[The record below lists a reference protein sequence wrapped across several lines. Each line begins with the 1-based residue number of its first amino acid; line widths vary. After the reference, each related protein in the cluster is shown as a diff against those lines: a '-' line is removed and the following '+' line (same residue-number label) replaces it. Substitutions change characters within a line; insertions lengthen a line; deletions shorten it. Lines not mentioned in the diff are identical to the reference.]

1 MNGLTMKQ
9 CLMPTALM
17 VMMLLLSG
25 CISFNP
31 EEARQQ
37 HIGDFSNS
45 LSDLAVEH
53 LNRPLSLDD
62 CIAIAMMNNYTV
74 RTAELDRKLGQ
85 LGRDL
90 SFTAFLPNVAAT
102 AGYTLHAK
110 EPLMQDKHAASG
122 SINAGVPLFMPSSW
136 FLYSAAKHGKVSSEI
151 AAAYVRQG
159 IVLQTTVNYFNVL
172 VQDETIVALETQLA
186 SANEEFERIE
196 GLAGEGFFTD
206 WERDQARFMAETRE
220 AELNVARRQRA
231 VLRGNFLIDLGLS
244 PMADVMLSGDVG
256 TVERA
261 AGTVADHVLTA
272 LTVHPELALADRA
285 VIIGEENV
293 RKAFTDFLPTL
304 SLTAALNWTTDD
316 LAKHSANWATG
327 FGAVWNV
334 FTGFANQ
341 TLYRASK
348 IERDRS
354 RLELESTFLSV
365 MIRVVSAEAAID
377 NAVEREQ
384 ILGRAYEVA
393 RARHAD
399 YAAKAQEGLL
409 PLSDAL
415 DARSKMELAQVEH
428 LRARYD
434 ARIALANLELAMGLT
449 ALPEPGA

>member
-1 MNGLTMKQ
+1 MKRVFSSTRL
-9 CLMPTALM
+9 CIGVAAVAMFVT
-17 VMMLLLSG
+17 G

-31 EEARQQ
+31 DEARQD
-37 HIGDFSNS
+37 HIAGFSSS
-45 LSDLAVEH
+45 LSDLAAEH

-62 CIAIAMMNNYTV
+62 CIAIAMTNNYAV

-102 AGYTLHAK
+102 AGYTMNAK
-110 EPLMQDKHAASG
+110 EPLMQDKHSASG
-122 SINAGVPLFMPSSW
+122 SISAGVPLFMPSSW

-172 VQDETIVALETQLA
+172 VLDETIVALETQVA
-186 SANEEFERIE
+186 SANEEAARIE

-206 WERDQARFMAETRE
+206 WERDQARFMAEARE
-220 AELNVARRQRA
+220 MELNVARRQLA
-231 VLRGNFLIDLGLS
+231 VSRGNFLIDMGLS
-244 PMADVMLSGDVG
+244 PMADVTLSGDIG
-256 TVERA
+256 TVERL

-304 SLTAALNWTTDD
+304 SLTSALNWTTDD
-316 LAKHSANWATG
+316 VAKHSANWVTG

-348 IERDRS
+348 VERDRS
-354 RLELESTFLSV
+354 RLEQESTFLSV
-365 MIRVVSAEAAID
+365 MIRVISAEASVD
-377 NAVEREQ
+377 NAEERQ
-384 ILGRAYEVA
+384 RILRRAYEVA
-393 RARHAD
+393 QARHAD
-399 YAAKAQEGLL
+399 YAAKVEEGLL

-415 DARSKMELAQVEH
+415 DARSDMELAQVEY

-434 ARIALANLELAMGLT
+434 ARIAMANLELAMGLT